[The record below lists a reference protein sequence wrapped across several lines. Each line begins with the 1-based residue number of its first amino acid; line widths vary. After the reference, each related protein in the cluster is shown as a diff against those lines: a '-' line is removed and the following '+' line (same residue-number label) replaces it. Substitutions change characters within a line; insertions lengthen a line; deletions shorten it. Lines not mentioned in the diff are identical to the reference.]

1 MSEPLSRIAVDHESD
16 WIRVQKNVAQ
26 AITDSME
33 ARLAT
38 MPGGKDG
45 EAARV
50 MRIELEERLGKIQER
65 MWHMAKYN
73 IQVNGQNYE
82 DYVQATEGF
91 DEVLDRKIW
100 GLNTERVEHETRIA
114 ERRKR
119 MPDAINQM
127 EEDLEGRRE
136 EAEWL
141 PDEQEEETDAS
152 NAQEIPKPERY
163 EEVRETF
170 EIAAA
175 NLAEVARSAPIQLQ
189 RAQRAQTVQ
198 EEITNM
204 PP

>member
-1 MSEPLSRIAVDHESD
+1 MTEPLSRIVVDHEND
-16 WIRVQKNVAQ
+16 WLRVQRNVSQ
-26 AITDSME
+26 AMTDSME

-45 EAARV
+45 EAARKLRREV
-50 MRIELEERLGKIQER
+50 EGRMGKLQER

-82 DYVQATEGF
+82 DFVQATEGF

-119 MPDAINQM
+119 MPDAIYQM

-141 PDEQEEETDAS
+141 PDELEEDQDAS
-152 NAQEIPKPERY
+152 NAQELPKPDRY

-198 EEITNM
+198 EEIINM